1 MEEWENPFT
10 MYRVTPAPPRERDL
24 QRYIDRYLA
33 EKDKKYFDWFL
44 HYYER
49 TINEKVTEIVRNYSM
64 AEHFPDVKQAYA
76 MGMWSALQ
84 AYDPKR
90 GLPFIVYMKRTAM
103 RAVHDYLRTAKAQF
117 SIPNVDE
124 YRLLR
129 KVMRLYAEQG
139 NKYDEDTLRLIAG
152 QEGISEKTV
161 REVILAGLRNTQFVE
176 YYRTYADEDSE
187 ETREE
192 IASDSTSET
201 ETLFFRLER
210 AEAVMAAFESL
221 DYRERAV
228 VSAHLGFCMECYS
241 TEYMDE
247 NDLDENGKPVRK
259 ERKPVPFIDIAID
272 HGLSSPDTADK
283 IYRRA
288 LRKMKGNLD
297 KRGPH

>member
-10 MYRVTPAPPRERDL
+10 MYRITPAPPRESDL

-49 TINEKVTEIVRNYSM
+49 TINEKVTEIVRNYAM
-64 AEHFPDVKQAYA
+64 AEHFSDVKQAYA

-84 AYDPKR
+84 TYDPNR

-139 NKYDEDTLRLIAG
+139 NKYDEDALRLIAG

-241 TEYMDE
+241 TKDKGE
-247 NDLDENGKPVRK
+247 
-259 ERKPVPFIDIAID
+259 PFIDIAID

-288 LRKMKGNLD
+288 LRKMKENLD
-297 KRGPH
+297 KQGPH